1 MTASLKSALTLLAL
15 GALLVIAAVWGW
27 HAVTKPFPS
36 TEPPPL
42 CTDVTVNTGTE
53 VFRDQVAVSV
63 FNGSNRNGL
72 AGATMAQLEQRGF
85 VGADSDN
92 GPGVVVQHPMEG
104 VDSSGLPPPVRRGV
118 AHGVD
123 FGAKLV
129 QAHARFAVVAADHLV
144 EVNKWRAHA
153 GSEQWPDGRLA
164 DGGWPD
170 QHHAARLRHGE
181 LP

>member
-92 GPGVVVQHPMEG
+92 APTKVAGVQIWTDQPRNAAVRLVARQFKAAKIVSGEELGRGIVVVVGESFKALRKKE
-104 VDSSGLPPPVRRGV
+104 VESVT
-118 AHGVD
+118 
-123 FGAKLV
+123 
-129 QAHARFAVVAADHLV
+129 AV
-144 EVNKWRAHA
+144 ETSTFCSPSA
-153 GSEQWPDGRLA
+153 GQ
-164 DGGWPD
+164 
-170 QHHAARLRHGE
+170 
-181 LP
+181 

>member
-72 AGATMAQLEQRGF
+72 AGATMAQLEERGF

-92 GPGVVVQHPMEG
+92 APTKVAGVQIWTDQPRNAAVRLVARQFKAAKIVSGDELGRGIVVVVGESFKALRKKE
-104 VDSSGLPPPVRRGV
+104 VESVT
-118 AHGVD
+118 
-123 FGAKLV
+123 
-129 QAHARFAVVAADHLV
+129 AV
-144 EVNKWRAHA
+144 ETSTFCSPSA
-153 GSEQWPDGRLA
+153 GQ
-164 DGGWPD
+164 
-170 QHHAARLRHGE
+170 
-181 LP
+181 

>member
-72 AGATMAQLEQRGF
+72 AGATMAQLEERGF

-92 GPGVVVQHPMEG
+92 APTKVAGVQIWTDQPRNAAVRLVARQFKAAKIVSGEELGRGIVVVVGESFKALRKKE
-104 VDSSGLPPPVRRGV
+104 VESVT
-118 AHGVD
+118 
-123 FGAKLV
+123 
-129 QAHARFAVVAADHLV
+129 AV
-144 EVNKWRAHA
+144 ETSTFCSPSA
-153 GSEQWPDGRLA
+153 GQ
-164 DGGWPD
+164 
-170 QHHAARLRHGE
+170 
-181 LP
+181 